1 MQGDGWARKRGW
13 REKMFGREEKRKER
27 RREDKG
33 DADMIFFFEK
43 GQGPR
48 SLLYTGRCKASVCE
62 EGYGVIQVGKL
73 QETMATLGLCRWLLA
88 IATRFKNRKSK

>member
-1 MQGDGWARKRGW
+1 MDGGEKEVGER
-13 REKMFGREEKRKER
+13 KMFGREEKREER
-27 RREDKG
+27 RGEDKG
-33 DADMIFFFEK
+33 DADMIFFEK